1 MVTIRSPFRGYNKQA
16 TASSAWLFT
25 PDSRAQNNPSPQAS
39 NHPGPKCLALQQY
52 IATPWV
58 SELVSGQHKVYL
70 LPTVT
75 LFLQWTQPNT
85 PKTEKSRPNPWVNPT
100 HGQLWLA
107 PMSTKTR
114 RPSSRKSRRNRS
126 IWPASWYLPRSKDL
140 LTIYKPPVFAS

>member
-1 MVTIRSPFRGYNKQA
+1 MCSGIFNNQLAANFLWSRYDRHFVGITSKQPHRHPANSPQTHVLRITQA
-16 TASSAWLFT
+16 HRLATTQDPSAW
-25 PDSRAQNNPSPQAS
+25 PYR
-39 NHPGPKCLALQQY
+39 
-52 IATPWV
+52 ATPWV

-70 LPTVT
+70 LPTVA

-126 IWPASWYLPRSKDL
+126 I
-140 LTIYKPPVFAS
+140 